1 MLYKLR
7 CVFLFPIIVVYWLSP
22 NKTKLLLRD
31 DLSSYSRHFLTSGI
45 SLPLKIHPALLYSF
59 IYSRSFRTIFY
70 SRINPFF
77 SSLLK
82 IVWKGETSFSI
93 SEKCQIEGG
102 FYAVHAYSTI
112 INAKSIGKNFTC
124 RNCTTIGNK
133 IDGRNDLVPII
144 GDNVVLGSNVV
155 IIGDVNIG
163 NNVIIGA
170 GAVVVKDIP
179 DNCVVVGNPMR
190 ILNK

>member
-7 CVFLFPIIVVYWLSP
+7 CIFLFPIIVVYWLSP
-22 NKTKLLLRD
+22 NNTKLLLRD
-31 DLSSYSRHFLTSGI
+31 DLSSYSRHFLASGI
-45 SLPLKIHPALLYSF
+45 SLPLNVYSALLYTF

-77 SSLLK
+77 SRLLK
-82 IVWKGETSFSI
+82 IFWKGETSFSI

-102 FYAVHAYSTI
+102 LYAVHAYSTI

-163 NNVIIGA
+163 NNVIVGA